1 MNVPA
6 YATAAANGWKDTTVL
21 VTAGGN
27 DALTVDGKYP
37 SQLLTACIFNDENAN
52 CNEDPDN
59 QIDNWAHIEGNLVR
73 LYNNIC
79 SSAPNADIKVMAY
92 PELFQPED
100 SSCDGAYGINADEA
114 NWIDNNFKAMNQLM
128 KQAITISKS
137 EGCADVNIRLVKVK
151 NYSTTGACSTN
162 DDEAKH
168 IRGITYDNKSGT
180 FTDAGFHPTQL
191 GYDAFY
197 EALINHINVD

>member
-1 MNVPA
+1 
-6 YATAAANGWKDTTVL
+6 
-21 VTAGGN
+21 
-27 DALTVDGKYP
+27 
-37 SQLLTACIFNDENAN
+37 
-52 CNEDPDN
+52 
-59 QIDNWAHIEGNLVR
+59 
-73 LYNNIC
+73 
-79 SSAPNADIKVMAY
+79 
-92 PELFQPED
+92 
-100 SSCDGAYGINADEA
+100 
-114 NWIDNNFKAMNQLM
+114 M

-137 EGCADVNIRLVKVK
+137 EGCANVNIRLVKVK

-197 EALINHINVD
+197 EALIAHASRKPVD